1 MWDESK
7 QTRLNQLRETE
18 AQGTLMEAER
28 AELAAL
34 IEERCRYEEAA
45 IEEATRRT
53 EQENARLKTQVQQV
67 QAQNCELEALIRE
80 QEAYFSGVQVFI
92 AQMEEH
98 RQDWRER

>member
-18 AQGTLMEAER
+18 AQGILMEAER

-34 IEERCRYEEAA
+34 IAERCRYEEAA

-80 QEAYFSGVQVFI
+80 QEAHLSGVQVFI

-98 RQDWRER
+98 RRDWRER